1 MDRQG
6 AIRRH
11 RESIGTKLYTVNEF
25 AEYVQVSRSK
35 AYDII
40 LKSGEIEFFRING
53 GNGKQGQIRLTRW
66 HIQEWI
72 KKGVANNGSS

>member
-35 AYDII
+35 AYDI
-40 LKSGEIEFFRING
+40 LNSGEIEFFRING
-53 GNGKQGQIRLTRW
+53 DNGNKGQIRLTRW

-72 KKGVANNGSS
+72 RKGVANNGTV

>member
-35 AYDII
+35 AYDI
-40 LKSGEIEFFRING
+40 LNSGEIDFFRING
-53 GNGKQGQIRLTRW
+53 NGGNGQIRITRQ
-66 HIQEWI
+66 HIWEWI
-72 KKGVANNGSS
+72 KKGVANNGTG